1 MLPFSSEQA
10 QEPPVTG
17 QAEHTLDFTSHVATQ
32 SALSVDTEQAC
43 AITPE
48 GKGRANNCGS
58 EQVAF
63 SE

>member
-1 MLPFSSEQA
+1 MLPFGSEQA

-48 GKGRANNCGS
+48 GKERADNCGS
-58 EQVAF
+58 ERMTL